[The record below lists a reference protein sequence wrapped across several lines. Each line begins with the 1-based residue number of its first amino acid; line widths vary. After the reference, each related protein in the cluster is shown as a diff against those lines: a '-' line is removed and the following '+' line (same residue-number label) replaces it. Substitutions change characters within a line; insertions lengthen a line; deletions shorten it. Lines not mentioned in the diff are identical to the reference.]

1 MDDAKTSEVCQ
12 WITKARH
19 DLRFAQLLFSADPP
33 LLDTAVYHCQQV
45 AEKAL
50 KAYLTWHDIPFQ
62 KIHNLP
68 VLVEQC
74 LHVDKTFSEL
84 HEMAEILTPYAT
96 AFRYPGEVLEPEIED
111 AQEALEAAEELLR
124 FILER
129 IPVESRGE

>member
-1 MDDAKTSEVCQ
+1 MGDAKSLEVRQ
-12 WITKARH
+12 WFTKARH
-19 DLRFAQLLFSADPP
+19 NLRSAKLLFSADPP

-50 KAYLTWHDIPFQ
+50 KGYLTWYGIPFQ

-74 LHVDKTFSEL
+74 LQIDRAFSEL

-111 AQEALEAAEELLR
+111 TQEALEAAEELLR